1 MEPTIKLELTIP
13 ETNAVLTAL
22 AQRPYGEVAGLFTK
36 IQQQAGP
43 QVPPPSEEPE
53 KVTAEVVE

>member
-1 MEPTIKLELTIP
+1 MEPIIKLELTIS
-13 ETNAVLTAL
+13 EINAVFNAL
-22 AQRPYGEVAGLFTK
+22 AQRPYGEVAGLVNK

-43 QVPPPSEEPE
+43 QVPAPTEEPE